1 MFTLDLDPR
10 IVLLSVVKQFWPA
23 KDSRARIS
31 TRDSDGKK
39 MYREEALVEFSE
51 QRSIELFTKEMGS
64 WEEGTMDDKVGMEA
78 ATEMLRDVYKKID
91 AHAGTDD
98 RRAKPGEPRPRL
110 YKAFMIGRLSND
122 FIVNYD
128 PESKK
133 YITNLDVEIQFEEVK

>member
-23 KDSRARIS
+23 KGSCARIS

-39 MYREEALVEFSE
+39 MYREEVLTEFSE
-51 QRSIELFTKEMGS
+51 KRSIELFTKEMGS
-64 WEEGTMDDKVGMEA
+64 WEEGAMDDEEGKEA
-78 ATEMLRDVYKKID
+78 ARDMLRDVRKKIN
-91 AHAGTDD
+91 AHTGADG
-98 RRAKPGEPRPRL
+98 RRAKPGKPRT

-128 PESKK
+128 PESNK

>member
-23 KDSRARIS
+23 KGSCARIS

-39 MYREEALVEFSE
+39 MYREEQLVEFSE

-64 WEEGTMDDKVGMEA
+64 WEEGTMDDEAGKEA
-78 ATEMLRDVYKKID
+78 ARDTLRDVYKKID
-91 AHAGTDD
+91 AHAGTGGW
-98 RRAKPGEPRPRL
+98 RAKPGESRL
-110 YKAFMIGRLSND
+110 CGAFMIGRLSND

-128 PESKK
+128 PGSNK
-133 YITNLDVEIQFEEVK
+133 YITNLDVEIQFEKAK